1 MNEGRGWKAERGA
14 FPTATPSQSVVQI
27 RRALEQPATP
37 APPAVEAQ
45 KGDDPT
51 DLDAKTVVDNDSRAA
66 RSSLEPAV
74 VEEAK
79 HRDAPTVADILRES
93 EVGRTVVFYRA
104 MLVVSVLVLAAIPVL
119 PGVAWLRVQTAAA
132 CFFAAIICLAALVI
146 GKDRS
151 RYTPRVA
158 ATFAI
163 ALTALAVVVIYFLG
177 LYSASA
183 TLLSVGIY
191 FYGSSESRW
200 VARTA
205 YGTAAILYFLVTL
218 AIAVDFVPD
227 LAVFSVNHV
236 AKPSRFYRVFMQQ
249 AIFGMTFY
257 LARNVRRATQAALER
272 ARENDLVL
280 RQREAQLIEAQLELE
295 RALRAGDGRLSGKM
309 LDRFRL
315 GEVLGRGGM
324 GEVYAAIDTA
334 SNDPVAVKVLHPNM
348 LEDASNVQRFMR
360 EAQAVGA
367 VPSEH
372 VPKLFEVGMQNGGV
386 PYIVMELLEGHD
398 LAFYLRR
405 SPQLPLEQVVEMVE
419 HTARALSA
427 VRDAGIVHRDLKPGN
442 LFLTDTLPRRW
453 KVLDFGLSKLQGTE
467 AITKDQAV
475 GTPSY
480 MAPEQIRGGDVNHL
494 ADLYALT
501 AIAYR
506 AITGRAPFLGDEVAQ
521 VLMDVIRKVP
531 ESPSDFAR
539 VPVDVELVLAIG
551 LAKRRADRFQGVEE
565 LARALRLASQG
576 GLDDVTRVKG
586 WSLLKNAP
594 WGSTIRKRL

>member
-119 PGVAWLRVQTAAA
+119 PGVAWLRIQTAAA

-218 AIAVDFVPD
+218 AIAIDFVPD

>member
-119 PGVAWLRVQTAAA
+119 PGVAWLRIQTAAA

-218 AIAVDFVPD
+218 AIAIDFVPD

-594 WGSTIRKRL
+594 WGSTIRKRP

>member
-1 MNEGRGWKAERGA
+1 MTEGRGWKAERGA

-27 RRALEQPATP
+27 RQALTPEPALVAAEIDVDERVSELPPASAQPAS
-37 APPAVEAQ
+37 VEAPHVPEAP
-45 KGDDPT
+45 G
-51 DLDAKTVVDNDSRAA
+51 VV
-66 RSSLEPAV
+66 
-74 VEEAK
+74 
-79 HRDAPTVADILRES
+79 DILRES
-93 EVGRTVVFYRA
+93 EVGRTIVFYRS
-104 MLVVSVLVLAAIPVL
+104 MLVVSALVLAAIPVL
-119 PGVAWLRVQTAAA
+119 PGPAWLRIQTALA
-132 CFFAAIICLAALVI
+132 CFLAAVICLAALVI

-151 RYTPRVA
+151 RVAPRVA

-163 ALTALAVVVIYFLG
+163 LLTALAVVVIYFLG

-200 VARTA
+200 VARAA
-205 YGTAAILYFLVTL
+205 YATAASLYFVMTL
-218 AIAVDFVPD
+218 AIAVDLIPD

-236 AKPSRFYRVFMQQ
+236 AHASRFYRVIMQQ

-272 ARENDLVL
+272 ARENDLLL
-280 RQREAQLIEAQLELE
+280 RQREAQLIEAQHELE
-295 RALRAGDGRLSGKM
+295 RALRVGDGRLSGKT

-324 GEVYAAIDTA
+324 GEVYAAEDTA
-334 SNDPVAVKVLHPNM
+334 NGAPVAVKVLHPNM

-360 EAQAVGA
+360 EAKAIGSI
-367 VPSEH
+367 PSEH
-372 VPKLFEVGMQNGGV
+372 VPKLFEVGLQNGGV

-405 SPQLPLEQVVEMVE
+405 TPQLPLEQVVEMVE

-427 VRDAGIVHRDLKPGN
+427 VREAGIVHRDLKPGN
-442 LFLTDTLPRRW
+442 LFLTDTLPRCW

-467 AITKDQAV
+467 SITTDQAV

-480 MAPEQIRGGDVNHL
+480 MAPEQIRGGDVTHS

-506 AITGRAPFLGDEVAQ
+506 AITGRAPFLGDEVAK
-521 VLMDVIRKVP
+521 VLLDVIRKTP
-531 ESPSDFAR
+531 EAPSDFAR
-539 VPVDVELVLAIG
+539 VPVDVELVLAMG
-551 LAKRRADRFQGVEE
+551 LAKKRADRFETVED
-565 LARALRLASQG
+565 LARALRSASQG
-576 GLDDVTRVKG
+576 ALDDTSRKRG
-586 WSLLKNAP
+586 WALLKHAP
-594 WGSTIRKRL
+594 WGSTQRKRF